1 MEKLPFNVRVLEA
14 KNALKHAA
22 ITIGSQYDL
31 PGVVLDLIL
40 SEILSDER
48 QAHLGMIAEQYTNSV
63 NKERDENA
71 NTRSEH
77 EIAD

>member
-1 MEKLPFNVRVLEA
+1 MEKNKLPFNVRVLEA

-22 ITIGSQYDL
+22 LTIGGQYEL

-48 QAHLGMIAEQYTNSV
+48 QAHLALIAEQFTQKGEKSA
-63 NKERDENA
+63 D
-71 NTRSEH
+71 TRSEH
-77 EIAD
+77 KDTD